1 MLGYFQHREW
11 ADPSSPDGKITT
23 EDADAALER
32 SMEKLKKTID
42 VKKVFYVQV
51 VDAEKM
57 RNPLVQG
64 HAFHVDGQ
72 PARMSWSRNARLFA
86 FEEGG
91 YLPVLD
97 VLKAI
102 TEPDGLGYQGWV
114 SMELFSMTMA
124 DPSPTCPDEHARKG
138 MDSWK
143 KLVKTMKWEV

>member
-1 MLGYFQHREW
+1 LVL
-11 ADPSSPDGKITT
+11 KK
-23 EDADAALER
+23 
-32 SMEKLKKTID
+32 SMEKLKRTVD

-57 RNPLVQG
+57 RAPLIEG
-64 HAFHVDGQ
+64 HAFHTEGQ

-91 YLPVLD
+91 YLPILE

-102 TEPDGLGYQGWV
+102 TEPEGLGYQGWI
-114 SMELFSMTMA
+114 SMELFSRTMA
-124 DPSPTCPDEHARKG
+124 DPLPTCPNDHARRG

-143 KLVKTMKWEV
+143 KLVQVMNWEI